1 MPKSQVRIAVMQM
14 TSSNDPLKNQE
25 WILRHL
31 EAMPNDI
38 RLVFFPENALS
49 ITIDEKD
56 PLIAFDLQ
64 DEFFKQLQKRCLVG
78 GYQIHFCS
86 PIKKANEVFNSSFW
100 VTSEGIEDVY
110 DKNHLFK
117 VTLPH
122 LEIDEGRQFKAGS
135 SSVIHQY
142 KDWKI
147 GSSICYDIRFSYHY
161 LNYALQGVDMI
172 TVPAAFTVRT
182 GRDHW
187 ETLLRARAIESQCFI
202 VAAAQTGT
210 HVCEKTGAQ
219 RKSHGH
225 SLVID
230 PWGNIVLEAGQVEGA
245 FYCYIDKDII
255 QKTRQILP
263 VDGARRVRA

>member
-1 MPKSQVRIAVMQM
+1 MPQSQVRIAVMQM
-14 TSSNDPLKNQE
+14 TSSNDTQKNQE
-25 WILRHL
+25 WILHQL

-38 RLVFFPENALS
+38 RLVFFPENALNIS
-49 ITIDEKD
+49 IAEDEK
-56 PLIAFDLQ
+56 PVAFDFE

-86 PIKKANEVFNSSFW
+86 PIQKSDGVYNSSFW
-100 VTSEGIEDVY
+100 VTSEGVVDVY
-110 DKNHLFK
+110 DKNHLFRVK
-117 VTLPH
+117 LPQQD
-122 LEIDEGRQFKAGS
+122 IDEARQFKAGET
-135 SSVIHQY
+135 SVIHEY

-147 GSSICYDIRFSYHY
+147 GSSICYDLRFSYHY
-161 LNYALQGVDMI
+161 LNYALQDVDMI

-210 HVCEKTGAQ
+210 HVCARTGAQ

-230 PWGNIVLEAGQVEGA
+230 AWGNILLDAGKPEGA
-245 FYCYIDKDII
+245 FYCYIDKDNII
-255 QKTRQILP
+255 KTKQVLP
-263 VDGARRVRA
+263 LARRIRA